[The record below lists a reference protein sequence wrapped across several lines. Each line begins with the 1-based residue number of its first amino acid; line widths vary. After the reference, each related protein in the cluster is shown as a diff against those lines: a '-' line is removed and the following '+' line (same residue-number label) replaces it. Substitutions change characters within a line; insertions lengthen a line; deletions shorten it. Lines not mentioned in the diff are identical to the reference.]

1 MRHRDTTR
9 RGFLTAGLAMAGASA
24 IRVEGKDAAAGE
36 AKPLPR
42 QKLGRTGLEVT
53 RLGMGCMLTSD
64 PTVIEAALDQGV
76 ELFDTARVYQGG
88 NNERFVGAALGARR
102 KDVVLCTKSKSSTKA
117 EALADLDTS
126 LKELGTDHVD
136 VWYLHA
142 RSKAE
147 ELSDDLLEGLSVA
160 KQQGKARFTGFSTH
174 QGHQEVFGV
183 ALAKR
188 EAIDVILTSYNFSME
203 PGMEKL
209 IADAHAAGIGIV
221 GMKVMAGGFRR
232 AKEGDPLREKL
243 GRDGALPAAL
253 RWVLKNPNVDST
265 IPSMTD
271 MDQLDE
277 DLEAAR
283 TPWSPVDEELLASQ
297 LEYITPLYCRSCGTC
312 RDQCAQKL
320 PVAEIL
326 RHLSYAEG
334 YGEVRLALESY
345 RALPAHLVGRR
356 CADCAECT
364 VHCPH
369 GVLVAQRV
377 ARAQEWL
384 A

>member
-1 MRHRDTTR
+1 MRHLDTTR
-9 RGFLTAGLAMAGASA
+9 RGFLTVGLAMAGASA
-24 IRVEGKDAAAGE
+24 IRAESGDAVVGKGG
-36 AKPLPR
+36 PLPR
-42 QKLGRTGLEVT
+42 QELGKTGLEVT

-64 PTVIEAALDQGV
+64 PTVIEAALDQGITF
-76 ELFDTARVYQGG
+76 FDTARGYQGG
-88 NNERFVGAALGARR
+88 NNERFVGAALGPRR
-102 KDVVLCTKSKSSTKA
+102 KDVVLCTKSKASTKA

-142 RSKAE
+142 RGKAE
-147 ELSDDLLEGLSVA
+147 ELSDDVLEALLVA

-188 EAIDVILTSYNFSME
+188 EAIDVILTSYNFTME

-209 IADAHAAGIGIV
+209 IANAHAAGIGIV

-232 AKEGDPLREKL
+232 AKEGDPLHDKL
-243 GRDGALPAAL
+243 SRDGALPAAL
-253 RWVLKNPNVDST
+253 RFVLKNPNVDTT
-265 IPSMTD
+265 IPSLTD

-283 TPWSPVDEELLASQ
+283 TPWSPADEKVLASH
-297 LEYITPLYCRSCGTC
+297 LEYIAPLYCRSCGTC
-312 RDQCAQKL
+312 QDQCAQGL

-334 YGEVRLALESY
+334 YGDVRLALESY
-345 RALPAHLVGRR
+345 RALPANVVGRR

-364 VHCPH
+364 VSCPH
-369 GVLVAQRV
+369 GVRVAQRV
-377 ARAQEWL
+377 ARAQQWL

>member
-1 MRHRDTTR
+1 
-9 RGFLTAGLAMAGASA
+9 
-24 IRVEGKDAAAGE
+24 
-36 AKPLPR
+36 LPR
-42 QKLGRTGLEVT
+42 QELGTTGQEVT

-64 PTVIEAALDQGV
+64 PTVIEAALDQGITF
-76 ELFDTARVYQGG
+76 FDTARVYQGG
-88 NNERFVGAALGARR
+88 NNERFVGAALGSRR
-102 KDVVLCTKSKSSTKA
+102 KDVVLCTKSKASTKG

-142 RSKAE
+142 RAKAE
-147 ELSDDLLEGLSVA
+147 ELSDDVLEALAVA

-188 EAIDVILTSYNFSME
+188 EAIDVILTSYNFTME

-232 AKEGDPLREKL
+232 AKEGDPLHDKL
-243 GRDGALPAAL
+243 SRDGALPAAL
-253 RWVLKNPNVDST
+253 RFVLKNPNVDTT
-265 IPSMTD
+265 IPSLTD

-283 TPWSPVDEELLASQ
+283 TPWSPADEKVLASH
-297 LEYITPLYCRSCGTC
+297 LEYIAPLYCRSCGAC
-312 RDQCAQKL
+312 QDQCAQGL

-334 YGEVRLALESY
+334 YGDVRLALESY
-345 RALPAHLVGRR
+345 RALPANVVGRS
-356 CADCAECT
+356 CADCAKCT

-369 GVLVAQRV
+369 GVRVAQRV
-377 ARAQEWL
+377 ARAQQWL

>member
-1 MRHRDTTR
+1 MESIDTTR
-9 RGFLTAGLAMAGASA
+9 RGFLTAGLAAAGASA
-24 IRVEGKDAAAGE
+24 IHLNGADAAPGE
-36 AKPLPR
+36 ARPLPR
-42 QKLGRTGLEVT
+42 QKLGSTGLEVT

-76 ELFDTARVYQGG
+76 SFFDTARGYQGG

-102 KDVVLCTKSKSSTKA
+102 KDVVLCTKSKSATKA

-142 RSKAE
+142 KSKAE
-147 ELSDDLLEGLSVA
+147 ELSDELLEALSVA

-188 EAIDVILTSYNFSME
+188 QPIDVILTSYNFSME
-203 PGMEKL
+203 PGIGSL
-209 IADAHAAGIGIV
+209 IAEAHKAGIGIV

-232 AKEGDPLREKL
+232 AKEGDPLHQKL
-243 GRDGALPAAL
+243 RRDGALAAAL
-253 RWVLKNPNVDST
+253 KWVLKDPNVDTT

-277 DLEAAR
+277 DLGAAHA
-283 TPWSPVDEELLASQ
+283 PWSEADEKLLARQ
-297 LEYITPLYCRSCGTC
+297 LDYIRPLYCRSCGTC
-312 RDQCAQKL
+312 QDQCAQNL

-334 YGEVRLALESY
+334 YGDVRLALESY
-345 RALPAHLVGRR
+345 RALPADVATRR
-356 CADCAECT
+356 CADCVECT

-369 GVLVAQRV
+369 GVQVARRV
-377 ARAQEWL
+377 ALAQEWL